1 VWLCVWF
8 MGVDGMFGVWVSC
21 CRALRRLGGG
31 SVCVCGEGGVGEL
44 CRVGVLCDMSLVSGT
59 RGVAALIE
67 FVGIVGCGIYC
78 PGYFGVGDV

>member
-1 VWLCVWF
+1 MFLDFGGCCWYVWL
-8 MGVDGMFGVWVSC
+8 VSELLQGPPPF
-21 CRALRRLGGG
+21 RGG